1 MRRFYGFFCL
11 MLLAVIAFAGVAEAA
26 QHEAAIRA
34 AAEKAAAAI
43 VDERT
48 EAIADSTYPG
58 LAAVMG
64 GRVALINSL
73 HESSAELKK
82 RGLSVTAMEIRSISP
97 TVVAGRQLHSIVRI
111 KRTMDAPNGIQLQD
125 TFLIAVSEDAGASWS
140 FVEGRQLSPEQLN
153 VLFPD
158 FNPELKFP
166 ATAKPVFIRDGE

>member
-1 MRRFYGFFCL
+1 MRRFYGMLCL
-11 MLLAVIAFAGVAEAA
+11 LLLAAIASAGTADAA

-34 AAEKAAAAI
+34 AAEKASSAI
-43 VDERT
+43 VDGRM

-73 HESSAELKK
+73 HESSAELRK
-82 RGLSVTAMEIRSISP
+82 RGLSVTEMEVVSISP
-97 TVVAGRQLHSIVRI
+97 TVQAGRQLHSIVRM
-111 KRTMDAPNGIQLQD
+111 KRMMNAPNGIQVQD

-140 FVEGRQLSPEQLN
+140 FVEGRQLSQDQLK